1 MRMNSWRPV
10 ATFVVVLISLVAG
23 FIGTAAH
30 AQVLK
35 AVKDRGTL
43 NCGVR
48 KAFMDSPPAI
58 TAEVEWL

>member
-30 AQVLK
+30 AQMLK

-43 NCGVR
+43 NCGVSEGLYGFSAR
-48 KAFMDSPPAI
+48 DNSG
-58 TAEVEWL
+58 TLVR